1 MLGLRHHTSSFWG
14 LATLAVAVLSLGV
27 FSVSSARSQQTAES
41 PLTSAQRG
49 QKLFTQTCAFCHGAD
64 ATGARG
70 PDLVRSPLVAHDMK
84 GELIGE
90 VIRNGRPDKGM
101 PPMPSTDDQVAD
113 IAAYLHARAKEALES
128 SGVSNTYPVEK
139 LLTGNLEKGK
149 AFFEG
154 AGGCKNCHSPTGDLA
169 GVSRKYPPIELQA
182 HMLYPE
188 AQPVMA
194 TVTLPSGEQIKG
206 VVSHLDDF
214 VVSLRIGDKTG
225 WYRSFLRKDVK
236 LELKDPLAEHHELL
250 PKLTPADLHN
260 LFAYVNSLK

>member
-1 MLGLRHHTSSFWG
+1 MLRLRNHASFFRG
-14 LATLAVAVLSLGV
+14 LATPIGAVLTLGV
-27 FSVSSARSQQTAES
+27 LSVSSARSQQTES
-41 PLTSAQRG
+41 SPAPVQRG
-49 QKLFTQTCAFCHGAD
+49 QKLFGQACAFCHGAD

-70 PDLVRSPLVAHDMK
+70 PDLVRSPLVAHDLK

-101 PPMPSTDDQVAD
+101 PAMPTTDEQVSD
-113 IAAYLHARAKEALES
+113 IAAFLHARAKEALES
-128 SGVSNTYPVEK
+128 SGVPNTYPVEK
-139 LLTGNLEKGK
+139 LLTGSAEKGK

-182 HMLYPE
+182 HMLYPDS
-188 AQPVMA
+188 QPVMA
-194 TVTLPSGEQIKG
+194 TVSLPSGEQIKG

-214 VVSLRIGDKTG
+214 VVSIRIGDKTG

-236 LELKDPLAEHHELL
+236 LELKDPLAEHRELL
-250 PKLTPADLHN
+250 HKLTSADMHN
-260 LFAYVNSLK
+260 LFAYINSLK